1 MQKSLQM
8 SAKNSNMSNNV
19 KVYEY
24 QYFYVSDGRLY
35 YSRDKRT
42 YTDET
47 VTDGIVSS
55 TYHCQVFKLYTIDLT
70 SDNLT
75 PTLIDDEVLK
85 FYVYNDM
92 LYYTAFDYKFLAIT
106 LHHGEVYTSKL

>member
-8 SAKNSNMSNNV
+8 SAKKTAICLIMLKYMNISISCIRR
-19 KVYEY
+19 
-24 QYFYVSDGRLY
+24 QIY